1 MTKTLIIAEKPSVA
15 NDIAKSLGGFT
26 KHDEYFESDDY
37 VLSSAVG
44 HLVEIA
50 APEEHD
56 VKRGKWSFANLP
68 MIPPY
73 FALNPIQKTESRL
86 KLLNKL
92 LKRKDVGAVINA
104 CDAGREGE
112 LIFRLIMQYAK
123 AKQPIKRLW
132 LQSMTQGAIRDAFRQ
147 LRDDTEMMPLA
158 DAARCRS
165 EADWLI
171 GINGT
176 RAMTAFNSKEGGF
189 YLTTVGRVQTPTLS
203 IVVEREEKI
212 KRFVPRDY
220 WEVRAEFIC
229 AAGIYEGRWLD
240 TQFKKDETD
249 PEKRAERLWSKA
261 AAESIVAACRG
272 KTGAVTEESRPST
285 SMAPA
290 LFDLTSLQ
298 REANARF
305 GFSAKNTLG
314 LAQALYERHKV
325 LTYPRTDSRHLPEDY
340 LPTVTE
346 TLETLSE
353 SNNYYPFAA
362 QILNSKWVK
371 PNKRIFDN
379 TKISD
384 HFAII
389 PTTQAPKNLSEPEQK
404 LYDLVPRRFMA
415 VFFPAAEYLITTR
428 FTEVSGHQ
436 FKTEGK
442 ILTNPGWLTVYGKE
456 AIEPAKDAKDGETT
470 GTLVPVA
477 KDEKVKSDK
486 VEPHSMVTKPPA
498 RYSEATLLSAMEG
511 AGKLVDDEDL
521 RDAMAG
527 KGLGTPAT
535 RAAII
540 EGLLNEKYLV
550 REARELIPTAKAFQL
565 MTLLRGLGVSELTA
579 PELTGGW
586 EFKLAQMER
595 GKISREEFMREI
607 AQMTQIIVK
616 RAKEYDNDTIPG
628 DYATLKTSC
637 PNCGSVVK
645 ENYRRFACTKCEF
658 SISKIPG
665 GRQFEVA
672 EVEELLTERT
682 IGPLQGFRSKMGRPF
697 AAILKISRDE
707 EIKNYKLEFDFGQSG
722 ADDENAE
729 PVDLSGQTP
738 LGACPKCGGGV
749 FEVGLAYFCEKTLAK
764 PKACDFRSGR
774 IILQQ
779 EILPEQMV
787 KLLTEGRT
795 DLLPGFVSQRTR
807 RPFKAY
813 LAKGKDGKVSF
824 EFEPRKGKAG
834 AKDEA
839 EQEDGTAPAKKAAKK
854 VAAKAPSKAAPVK
867 VAAKKAVAKK
877 AVSKKT
883 VAKKA
888 VAKKAVAKKAVAKK
902 STAKKAA

>member
-15 NDIAKSLGGFT
+15 NDIAKTLGGFT
-26 KHDEYFESDDY
+26 KHDEYFESDEY

-44 HLVEIA
+44 HLLEISV
-50 APEEHD
+50 PEEFD
-56 VKRGKWSFANLP
+56 IKRGKWSFAHLP

-73 FALNPIQKTESRL
+73 FALNPIAKTEARL
-86 KLLNKL
+86 KVLNRL
-92 LKRKDVGAVINA
+92 IKRKDVTGLINA

-112 LIFRLIMQYAK
+112 LIFRLIAQNAK
-123 AKQPIKRLW
+123 AKQPVQRLW
-132 LQSMTQGAIRDAFRQ
+132 LQSMTANAIREGFQ
-147 LRDDTEMMPLA
+147 KLRSDDEMLPLA

-176 RAMTAFNSKEGGF
+176 RAMTAFNSKECGF

-212 KRFVPRDY
+212 KKFVSRDY
-220 WEVRAEFIC
+220 WEVRAEFVC
-229 AAGIYEGRWLD
+229 AAGMYEGRWLD
-240 TQFKKDETD
+240 TKFKKDEND
-249 PEKRAERLWSKA
+249 PEKRAERLWSKTA
-261 AAESIVAACRG
+261 ADSIALACKG
-272 KTGAVTEESRPST
+272 KQGTVTEESKPTT
-285 SMAPA
+285 SMAPG

-298 REANARF
+298 REANGRF

-314 LAQALYERHKV
+314 LAQALYEKHKV

-340 LPTVTE
+340 VDTVKE
-346 TLETLSE
+346 TLGHLKE
-353 SNNYYPFAA
+353 SNNYNQFAG
-362 QILNSKWVK
+362 QILKNGWVK

-389 PTTQAPKNLSEPEQK
+389 PTGVAPKNLSEPEQK
-404 LYDLVPRRFMA
+404 LYDLVTRRFMA
-415 VFFPAAEYLITTR
+415 VFFPPAEFQVTTR

-442 ILTNPGWLTVYGKE
+442 VMTNPGWLAIYGKE
-456 AIEPAKDAKDGETT
+456 AIGDDKEG
-470 GTLVPVA
+470 GGMLVPVA
-477 KDEKVKSDK
+477 KGEKVLADK
-486 VEPHSMVTKPPA
+486 LSANGLVTKPPA

-511 AGKLVDDEDL
+511 AGKLIDDDEL

-540 EGLLNEKYLV
+540 EGLLGEKYLI
-550 REARELIPTAKAFQL
+550 REGRELIPTAKASQL
-565 MTLLRGLGVSELTA
+565 MTLLRGLGVNELTA
-579 PELTGGW
+579 PELTGEW
-586 EFKLAQMER
+586 EYKLSQMEK

-616 RAKEYDNDTIPG
+616 RAKEYDNATIPG
-628 DYATLKTSC
+628 DYSTLATPC
-637 PNCGSVVK
+637 PNCAGVVK

-658 SISKIPG
+658 NMGKTPG
-665 GRQFEVA
+665 SRQFEIP
-672 EVEELLTERT
+672 EVEELLRNRT

-697 AAILKISRDE
+697 AAILRIVRDE
-707 EIKNYKLEFDFGQSG
+707 DINNFKLEFDFGQN
-722 ADDENAE
+722 DEEGENGE
-729 PVDLSGQTP
+729 GVDFTGQTA
-738 LGACPKCGGGV
+738 LGPCPKCNGGV
-749 FEVGLAYFCEKTLAK
+749 FEMGLAYVCEHSVAK

-787 KLLTEGRT
+787 KLLNDGKT

-807 RPFKAY
+807 RPFKAF
-813 LAKGKDGKVSF
+813 LVKGKDGKISF
-824 EFEPRKGKAG
+824 EFEERKAKPG
-834 AKDEA
+834 AK
-839 EQEDGTAPAKKAAKK
+839 P
-854 VAAKAPSKAAPVK
+854 KAAPVK
-867 VAAKKAVAKK
+867 DAEEGADAAPAKKIAVKKAATKTVAAKKAVAKK
-877 AVSKKT
+877 VTAKAPAKT
-883 VAKKA
+883 AAKKPA
-888 VAKKAVAKKAVAKK
+888 AKPI
-902 STAKKAA
+902 